1 MRKTVVDITMQYI
14 LNQVS
19 SKKWKPGSKI
29 PTEFEL
35 METLDVSRNTVRE
48 AIKVLEYLGLL
59 EIRRAD
65 GTYVV
70 NHFSEKMLNSWSC
83 SLLIEDEKSTALLE
97 LRMVIESG
105 IFSLAS
111 KKGTED
117 DMKAVVEA
125 SENFIRLAED
135 EASSP
140 EQILEADLKYRET
153 ICNAADNQ
161 LASRINSVIAQAS
174 YSSRKRTIEET
185 IACGDRF
192 HMVDS
197 HRKLTD
203 TIINRRWDELDGVLT
218 YCFKYWGVVLQNKQ
232 ESPVPEERK

>member
-1 MRKTVVDITMQYI
+1 
-14 LNQVS
+14 
-19 SKKWKPGSKI
+19 
-29 PTEFEL
+29 
-35 METLDVSRNTVRE
+35 
-48 AIKVLEYLGLL
+48 
-59 EIRRAD
+59 
-65 GTYVV
+65 
-70 NHFSEKMLNSWSC
+70 
-83 SLLIEDEKSTALLE
+83 
-97 LRMVIESG
+97 
-105 IFSLAS
+105 
-111 KKGTED
+111 
-117 DMKAVVEA
+117 MKAVVEA

-218 YCFKYWGVVLQNKQ
+218 YCFKYWGVVLQNEQ